1 MARGDRVRP
10 VAATRTVEN
19 SLQALLAAR
28 FRAQAQM
35 VAALTD
41 HPVLVG
47 TGRESAVG
55 ALLQELLPRRFE
67 VLTGIIAQ
75 LDEAGRPRRAT
86 DQADIIIA
94 DTLDFPV
101 LLRTG
106 STAVVVPDSVRAI
119 IEVKSSLARPP
130 VAVVSASASGPEEGE
145 SAATP
150 TGTTETF
157 LDALL
162 QVGRLRL
169 AMRDRGRSVHTM
181 LLSYAAPVFPRRLR
195 EWLELCLLARRS
207 MPEGAERTALERFAL
222 PDLIVSVPGAMAV
235 KNFSRT
241 GYEFFRCPADGSKD
255 GSAVVAAVGQV
266 LAAVAPAIPGDRTH
280 VDEAFAFVLR
290 YLSTDTAPAEGCP
303 ELPL

>member
-1 MARGDRVRP
+1 MARGDRVRAM
-10 VAATRTVEN
+10 VAARSIEN
-19 SLQALLAAR
+19 SLQALLATR

-47 TGRESAVG
+47 TGRENAVG

-67 VLTGIIAQ
+67 VLSGIIAQ
-75 LDEAGRPRRAT
+75 HDEQGRPRRTT
-86 DQADIIIA
+86 DQADIVIA

-101 LLRTG
+101 LLRMG

-119 IEVKSSLARPP
+119 IEVKSSLARPA
-130 VAVVSASASGPEEGE
+130 VALAEATSGPEEGE
-145 SAATP
+145 PTAA

-162 QVGRLRL
+162 QIGRLRL

-181 LLSYAAPVFPRRLR
+181 LLSYNAPVFPKRLR
-195 EWLELCLLARRS
+195 EWLELCLTVRKG

-241 GYEFFRCPADGSKD
+241 SYEFFRCPADGSKD

-266 LAAVAPAIPGDRTH
+266 LAAVAPTIPGDRTR

-303 ELPL
+303 ELSL

>member
-1 MARGDRVRP
+1 MARGDRVRS
-10 VAATRTVEN
+10 VATRTVEN

-28 FRAQAQM
+28 FRTQAQM

-47 TGRESAVG
+47 TGRENAVG

-67 VLTGIIAQ
+67 VLSGIIAQ
-75 LDEAGRPRRAT
+75 LDDDGRPRRAG
-86 DQADIIIA
+86 DQDDILVA

-101 LLRTG
+101 LLRMG

-119 IEVKSSLARPP
+119 IEVKSTLARPP
-130 VAVVSASASGPEEGE
+130 SVGTSDAASAPEEGE
-145 SAATP
+145 APVT

-157 LDALL
+157 LDALV
-162 QVGRLRL
+162 QIGKLRL
-169 AMRDRGRSVHTM
+169 AVRDGGPSVHTM
-181 LLSYAAPVFPRRLR
+181 LLSHGAPVYPRRLR
-195 EWLELCLLARRS
+195 EWLELCLAARKA
-207 MPEGAERTALERFAL
+207 MPEGVDRTALGRFAL
-222 PDLIVSVPGAMAV
+222 PDLIVSVSGTMAV
-235 KNFSRT
+235 KNSSRT
-241 GYEFFRCPADGSKD
+241 SYEFFRCPADGSKD
-255 GSAVVAAVGQV
+255 GSAVVAAIGQV
-266 LAAVAPAIPGDRTH
+266 LAAVAPAIPGDRAR